1 MDMIKSIIKA
11 FFLFAILI
19 GFAAFGA
26 KCEYDNSPVV
36 NGKRV
41 GAGYECHD
49 NVLYVVSG
57 SGMGRSI
64 APSFNAETGKI
75 IKCST
80 VTSSQENKGG
90 ER

>member
-1 MDMIKSIIKA
+1 MDLLKNIIKA
-11 FFLFAILI
+11 LFFFALFIA
-19 GFAAFGA
+19 FAVFVA
-26 KCEYDNSPVV
+26 KCEHDSSPVV

-41 GAGYECHD
+41 GTGYECHD

-75 IKCST
+75 IKCSM
-80 VTSSQENKGG
+80 VISSQAAKGG
-90 ER
+90 E